1 MNDKMNIATNE
12 SSKLSFKGVMQKIW
26 AALKW
31 IKQEFWT
38 FPCFILAHPLKGF
51 YEFKVDK
58 RGKMSVAIT
67 FIILLILINIMEYQY
82 TGFVVSQNDP
92 TDLNTILEIAI
103 VLATVVV
110 LTVANW
116 SITTLFDGKGN
127 MKEIFMM
134 LCYSTFPF
142 ILLKF
147 VGLFVSNVVTTNEQA
162 LYTLL
167 ISVGAFLMCYVAF
180 MGFISIH
187 EYGLLKCIITIVATA
202 LATLIICFVGVLLFD
217 LVNQI
222 IGFVYTIY
230 QEITLRYF

>member
-1 MNDKMNIATNE
+1 MNENVVEKQVE
-12 SSKLSFKGVMQKIW
+12 SSKLSFKDIMKKVLSV
-26 AALKW
+26 LKW
-31 IKQEFWT
+31 IKEEFWS

-51 YEFKVDK
+51 YSFKVDK
-58 RGKMSVAIT
+58 KGKMSVAIV

-82 TGFVVSQNDP
+82 TGFVVSQSNP
-92 TDLNTILEIAI
+92 TDLNTILEIAY
-103 VLATVVV
+103 VAATIIV

-116 SITTLFDGKGN
+116 SVTTLFDGKGT

-134 LCYSTFPF
+134 LAYCTFPF
-142 ILLKF
+142 ILCKF
-147 VGLFVSNVVTTNEQA
+147 IGLFVSNVVSTNEQA
-162 LYTLL
+162 IYTLL
-167 ISVGAFLMCYVAF
+167 IAVGTFLMCYMGF

-187 EYGLLKCIITIVATA
+187 EYGLFKCIITIVATA
-202 LATLIICFVGVLLFD
+202 VATLIICFIGILTFD